1 MNAIDLFSGAG
12 GLSIGFKKAGFDI
25 ILANEIDKMIAET
38 YKKNHKD
45 TLMIN
50 LDIKELAQDFDEV
63 VTRSLE
69 ELDDNQ
75 RKSEIKEKLKQVDV
89 IIGGPPCQGFSM
101 AGARIRK
108 SNRFIDDP
116 RNYLFKYYFQMVQ
129 KLEPKYFIMEN
140 VPGLETMNKGAILE
154 EIIRLFT
161 DESNFRFG
169 KYYITKKII
178 AADELGVPQ
187 IRKRLI
193 ILGSKFGEI
202 DLDKEIE
209 DIKIKH
215 KIPKRVTIEEA
226 IGDLNYLESGEG
238 KFVSEYLK
246 EPTSE
251 YQKRRRKN
259 SSKLYNH
266 IAPHHNKTTL
276 ERIKKIEVG
285 ENWTKIAAEENI
297 KSVHSGAY
305 GRLSW
310 NEQAYTITTR
320 FDTPSAGRVIHP
332 ELNRALTPREAAR
345 IQSFDDDFVFYGS
358 KSSIGRQIGNAVPP
372 LVAEVLA
379 DIIKSDFEKR

>member
-1 MNAIDLFSGAG
+1 MNVIDLFSGAG
-12 GLSIGFKKAGFDI
+12 GFSAGFKKAGLDI
-25 ILANEIDKMIAET
+25 IMANEIDEMIAET

-50 LDIKELAQDFDEV
+50 LDIKELAQNFDEIV
-63 VTRSLE
+63 SRSLE
-69 ELDDNQ
+69 EFDDNE
-75 RKSEIKEKLKQVDV
+75 RKSEIKRKLKQVDI

-108 SNRFIDDP
+108 SSRFIDDP
-116 RNYLFKYYFQMVQ
+116 RNYLFKYYFQIVQ
-129 KLEPKYFIMEN
+129 KLEPKYFVMEN
-140 VPGLETMNKGAILE
+140 VTGLETMNNGAILE

-161 DESNFRFG
+161 DEDNFKFG

-178 AADELGVPQ
+178 AANELGVPQ
-187 IRKRLI
+187 ARRRLI
-193 ILGSKFGEI
+193 ILGSKFGKI

-209 DIKIKH
+209 NIKIRH
-215 KIPKRVTIEEA
+215 KIPKKVTLEEA

-238 KFVSEYLK
+238 EFVSEYLK

-266 IAPHHNKTTL
+266 VAPRHNKSTL

-305 GRLSW
+305 GRLNW

-332 ELNRALTPREAAR
+332 ELNRTLTPREAAR
-345 IQSFDDDFVFYGS
+345 IQSFDDDFVFYGN
-358 KSSIGRQIGNAVPP
+358 KSSIGKQIGNAVPP

-379 DIIKSDFEKR
+379 NIIKYDFERR